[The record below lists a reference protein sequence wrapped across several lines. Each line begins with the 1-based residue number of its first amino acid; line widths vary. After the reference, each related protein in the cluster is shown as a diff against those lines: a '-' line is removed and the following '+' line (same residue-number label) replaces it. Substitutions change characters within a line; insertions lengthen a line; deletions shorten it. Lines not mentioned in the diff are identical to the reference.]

1 MSTLKY
7 KPLVVAIDGPAA
19 AGKSTVAR
27 RVAEK
32 LGVQYLDTGA
42 IYRAIA
48 WLLDSKGIEVGDEAA
63 IRKVLGGET
72 DIEINSGRIS
82 VNGTDV
88 TDAIRTPAI
97 DKLVSPVSAL
107 KYVRD
112 SILAVQRQQSENG
125 LVADGRDIGTVVL
138 PEADLK
144 IFLTASA
151 EERAGRRCKERIG
164 RGENADYDEILRQ
177 VNERDHA
184 DMNREISPLR
194 PAPGAVVLDTT
205 EMTLEEV
212 VEIIASLAEELEAQN
227 KR

>member
-1 MSTLKY
+1 MHSDKR

-27 RVAEK
+27 LVAEK
-32 LGVQYLDTGA
+32 LGVPYLDTGS

-48 WLLDSKGIEVGDEAA
+48 WLLDSKKITVGDKAA
-63 IRKVLGGET
+63 IKKILDGGMNI
-72 DIEINSGRIS
+72 DIKGGRIS

-88 TDAIRTPAI
+88 TEAIRTPEI
-97 DKLVSPVSAL
+97 DQLVSPVSAL
-107 KYVRD
+107 GYVRD
-112 SILAVQRQQSENG
+112 SILAVQRKQAENG

-138 PEADLK
+138 PDADLK

-151 EERAGRRCKERIG
+151 EERASRRCKERLA
-164 RGENADYDEILRQ
+164 RGEDADYDEILRL

-212 VEIIASLAEELEAQN
+212 VEVIAGLAVELEAQN
-227 KR
+227 NR